1 VPNIGTLPP
10 REAGSAKREMALY
23 WRKNVKKTTLLKKLI
38 LDEEILVMPGA
49 YDALSARI
57 VELAGFKTVTMGGY
71 PASASLLA
79 KPDVSLLTLT
89 EMVNQARYIVNAV
102 DIPVFV
108 DGDTGHGNVTNVAR
122 TIREFENAGVAG
134 LFIEDQIFPKRCG
147 HMEGKQVI
155 TVDEMVIKIKA
166 AVDARSDD
174 DFVIMARTDSLA
186 IYGVDEAIQRGNL
199 YKEAGADLIF
209 IEAPSSVEDM
219 RRINREVNAPTSANM
234 VEGGKTPIL
243 SVQELQDLGFSV
255 ATYPLS
261 TLYAAAWGVKMV
273 MQELSTRGTTSGCTE
288 RMITFS
294 DFNEL
299 VGLEKVRAKEAYYYK
314 DLYDK
319 LTMKK

>member
-1 VPNIGTLPP
+1 V
-10 REAGSAKREMALY
+10 E
-23 WRKNVKKTTLLKKLI
+23 KTTLLKKLI
-38 LDEEILVMPGA
+38 LDKEILVMPGA
-49 YDALSARI
+49 YDALSAKI

-89 EMVNQARYIVNAV
+89 EMVNHARYIVNAV

-155 TVDEMVIKIKA
+155 TADEMIIKIKA

-186 IYGVDEAIQRGNL
+186 IFGIDEAIERGNL
-199 YKEAGADLIF
+199 YKEAGADVIF
-209 IEAPSSVEDM
+209 IEAPPLVEDM
-219 RRINREVNAPTSANM
+219 KRINREVNAPTSANM

-243 SVQELQDLGFSV
+243 SARELQDLGFSV

-273 MQELSTRGTTSGCTE
+273 MQELSTRGTTSGCME
-288 RMITFS
+288 RIITFS

-299 VGLEKVRAKEAYYYK
+299 VGLEKVRANEAYYYK
-314 DLYDK
+314 DLIDK
-319 LTMKK
+319 LTMNK